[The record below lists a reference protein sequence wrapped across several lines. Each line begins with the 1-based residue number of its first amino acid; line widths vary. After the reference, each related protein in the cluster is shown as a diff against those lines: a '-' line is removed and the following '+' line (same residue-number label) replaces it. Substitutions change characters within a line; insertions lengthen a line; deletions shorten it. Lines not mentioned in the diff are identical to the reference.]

1 VYSILTF
8 NYCVKYFL
16 ESSYESVSNCLD
28 EFAKQTV
35 DEEAVNAS
43 TFQGIIYSVYDI
55 SCMGISLWQ
64 TVHLRQNN
72 KGIFNI
78 A

>member
-1 VYSILTF
+1 MYSILTF

-43 TFQGIIYSVYDI
+43 TFQGIIYSVYLLYGHFFVAD
-55 SCMGISLWQ
+55 GTFETQ
-64 TVHLRQNN
+64 
-72 KGIFNI
+72 
-78 A
+78 